1 MPEEFASRDNE
12 QVSWKESFDITPQTD
27 KRVNFTNF
35 LLITSMR
42 EPVFS
47 TSIIVLLVAHTKLI
61 F

>member
-47 TSIIVLLVAHTKLI
+47 TSIIVAHRKLI